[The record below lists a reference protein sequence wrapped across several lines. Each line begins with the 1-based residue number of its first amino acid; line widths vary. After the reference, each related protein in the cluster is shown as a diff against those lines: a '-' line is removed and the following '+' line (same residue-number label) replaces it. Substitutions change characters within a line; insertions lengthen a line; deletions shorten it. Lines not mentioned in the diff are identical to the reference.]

1 MKFSIKGF
9 FSKRHRFTEE
19 ILNEKLNF
27 FALENGEIVLLY
39 KVEGNLLDC
48 IRRDT
53 GRLVSEAFTSNAV

>member
-1 MKFSIKGF
+1 MKNVI
-9 FSKRHRFTEE
+9 
-19 ILNEKLNF
+19 F

-53 GRLVSEAFTSNAV
+53 GQLASEAFTSNAV